1 MSIFSSFARAC
12 TILLMLSVGFTIF
25 HSSNASA
32 LIQIVSGGCTFDPDT
47 GTLTCTTI
55 GGGDS
60 GGGSCD
66 IPIFGGGGP
75 GGAVV
80 GGGMRQVGIVAAAK
94 PDKKLIGELAKKL
107 ASEYQPPW
115 IAQNENGSVY
125 VAKAIADCTKYV
137 ADGI

>member
-1 MSIFSSFARAC
+1 
-12 TILLMLSVGFTIF
+12 
-25 HSSNASA
+25 
-32 LIQIVSGGCTFDPDT
+32 
-47 GTLTCTTI
+47 
-55 GGGDS
+55 
-60 GGGSCD
+60 
-66 IPIFGGGGP
+66 
-75 GGAVV
+75 
-80 GGGMRQVGIVAAAK
+80 MRQVGIVAAAK